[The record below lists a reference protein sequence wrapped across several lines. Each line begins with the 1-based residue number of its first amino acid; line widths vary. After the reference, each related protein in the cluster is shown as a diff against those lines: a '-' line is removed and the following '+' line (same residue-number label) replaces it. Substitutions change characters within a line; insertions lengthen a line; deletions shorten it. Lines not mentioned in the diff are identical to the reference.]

1 MTVQNLHF
9 PQSQRHHIHTAFAQ
23 DYRCSYPIVK
33 DHKKTNK
40 QKSEEKQKKVVG
52 LSIFSSV
59 QFWTK
64 INNKIDFFLVFE
76 LNRTENWFK
85 PINFGSVRFFSLPN
99 QFKLKLL
106 TIFFSTF
113 ILKTEQTQRKGFER

>member
-1 MTVQNLHF
+1 MSLALSHLLGCLYDQLILTKSYEIMTVQNLHF

-64 INNKIDFFLVFE
+64 INNKTDFFLSF
-76 LNRTENWFK
+76 
-85 PINFGSVRFFSLPN
+85 
-99 QFKLKLL
+99 
-106 TIFFSTF
+106 
-113 ILKTEQTQRKGFER
+113 